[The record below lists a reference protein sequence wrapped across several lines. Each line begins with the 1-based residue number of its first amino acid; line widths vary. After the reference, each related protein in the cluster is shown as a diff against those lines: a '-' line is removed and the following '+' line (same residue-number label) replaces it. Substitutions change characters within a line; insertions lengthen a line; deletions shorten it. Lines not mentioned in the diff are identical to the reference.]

1 MIHHPLLFA
10 AATLASDRGAQR
22 HTVYRGIDA
31 VPNLAEYDGSRKIH
45 WSGFSS
51 TTVTPQVMHNKAKE
65 TETW

>member
-1 MIHHPLLFA
+1 M
-10 AATLASDRGAQR
+10 QR
-22 HTVYRGIDA
+22 RTVYRGIDA

-65 TETW
+65 TENW